1 MSPNTEHRDPA
12 EEGRA
17 PVHTARGFF
26 PPSAQRI
33 KRRMR

>member
-12 EEGRA
+12 EGPV
-17 PVHTARGFF
+17 PVHSARGFF
-26 PPSAQRI
+26 PPSAKRI